1 MRLRLTILTLLSVLG
16 MAAMAGTA
24 HAQSI
29 DSPYRFINT
38 NQTGGFYTGYLA
50 TGRGSLDLGPESGI
64 LYGVRYDI
72 SIGGPFALEGD
83 IGYFS
88 RMRAVY
94 DTVPEDTSRTAIGE
108 SGFTTLMLG
117 AGLRFNLTGP
127 RTYRGFQPYA
137 LFGLGFALD
146 LSDDSTVDSDLPGNV
161 RFDFGTSFMGMLGGG
176 AEFMLGDRYSLRIDL
191 RNILWKLE
199 TPQAFLIKGDQ
210 ALLLPGDEWAQNF
223 GLTAGLAIRF

>member
-1 MRLRLTILTLLSVLG
+1 MRLRLSILTRIGFFCVL
-16 MAAMAGTA
+16 AAAGEA
-24 HAQSI
+24 HAQNI

-38 NQTGGFYTGYLA
+38 SQTGGFYAGYLA
-50 TGRGSLDLGPESGI
+50 AGRGSLDLGPEGGI
-64 LYGVRYDI
+64 LYGVRYDV

-94 DTVPEDTSRTAIGE
+94 DTVPGDTSRVAIGE

-127 RTYRGFQPYA
+127 RTYRSFQPYA

-146 LSDDSTVDSDLPGNV
+146 LSDDSAVHTDLPGNV
-161 RFDFGTSFMGMLGGG
+161 RFDFGTSFMGVLGGG
-176 AEFMLGDRYSLRIDL
+176 AEFMLGERYALRIDL
-191 RNILWKLE
+191 RNILWKLK
-199 TPQAFLIKGDQ
+199 TPEAFLIKGDQ